1 MSAPVSLSTPEPGER
16 AVALVHPHM
25 RALDGI
31 RFIAAF
37 CVLAGHGYGYVVLQP
52 SIPATDPISTLLVSL
67 PGLGMTLFFVLSGF
81 VIHYNYHR
89 TVGIGSSGNG
99 DFFIAR
105 FSRLYPLF
113 LAVFAIEFIHMLW
126 LEGYLSGAPLDDFDL
141 FGPLPFFLSFTQTWL
156 FIPFDGHP
164 LYEHYGWLSSDA
176 QATGAMWSL
185 SVEALFYL
193 VYPLFSIWLVRR
205 RGKSLLAFAGAVAAV
220 GIAYYA
226 WGIYHV
232 GAIQAWG
239 IWFYGTAS
247 LGQSF
252 AGWVVFYSPVG
263 RFSEFLLGAAAAQ
276 YYLSRP
282 VQNGVVARWPNGWT
296 SALLAGIAVWLIATR
311 LTGSPLGG
319 VNASIAAAAISGFVL
334 LAVLHRTW
342 ASRLMS
348 SRLLVKGGEASYSLY
363 LLHWYTMQVWAAPR
377 AAGLGTLGRIAIY
390 LAGIAL
396 SLALARA
403 VYLLFERPALRW
415 LRAHFRPLRLHV
427 VLGSLFVATTLLC
440 LVVSLHTHAAGHI
453 PH

>member
-156 FIPFDGHP
+156 FIPFDGP
-164 LYEHYGWLSSDA
+164 NITAGSA
-176 QATGAMWSL
+176 PT
-185 SVEALFYL
+185 
-193 VYPLFSIWLVRR
+193 RR
-205 RGKSLLAFAGAVAAV
+205 RRARCGRSRSRRCFIWSIRYSASGWCAGAENLSWHSRAP
-220 GIAYYA
+220 
-226 WGIYHV
+226 WP
-232 GAIQAWG
+232 QS
-239 IWFYGTAS
+239 AS
-247 LGQSF
+247 PTMPG
-252 AGWVVFYSPVG
+252 
-263 RFSEFLLGAAAAQ
+263 
-276 YYLSRP
+276 
-282 VQNGVVARWPNGWT
+282 
-296 SALLAGIAVWLIATR
+296 
-311 LTGSPLGG
+311 
-319 VNASIAAAAISGFVL
+319 ASI
-334 LAVLHRTW
+334 
-342 ASRLMS
+342 M
-348 SRLLVKGGEASYSLY
+348 
-363 LLHWYTMQVWAAPR
+363 
-377 AAGLGTLGRIAIY
+377 
-390 LAGIAL
+390 
-396 SLALARA
+396 
-403 VYLLFERPALRW
+403 
-415 LRAHFRPLRLHV
+415 
-427 VLGSLFVATTLLC
+427 
-440 LVVSLHTHAAGHI
+440 
-453 PH
+453 